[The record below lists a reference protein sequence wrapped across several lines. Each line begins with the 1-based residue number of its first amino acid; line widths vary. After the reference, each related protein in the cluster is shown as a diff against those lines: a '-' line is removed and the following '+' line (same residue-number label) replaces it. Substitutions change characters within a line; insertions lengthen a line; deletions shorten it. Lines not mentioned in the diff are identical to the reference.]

1 MIWRTGL
8 PLLAVLVGLFGPPAR
23 AASVSTVTCPAVNL
37 PPIALPQVRRALAA
51 GQEVTIVAFGS
62 SSTQGS
68 HASDMRH
75 TYPAILQ
82 LELEAA
88 LPDAH
93 VAVINRGI
101 GGQDAPE
108 MMARLD
114 ADVIALRP
122 TLVIWQ
128 VGANGAMRGSDPA
141 SFQTLVDTGVR
152 KLEQTGADVILMDN
166 QRSPAVLASPLH
178 AQIDQALADIA
189 YRDDARLFA
198 RGRLME
204 LWQEA
209 GHPYA
214 EFLAD
219 DGVHHNDLGYA
230 CVAKALARSMLDGL
244 GPVQSRYSASQ

>member
-1 MIWRTGL
+1 MIWRAGL
-8 PLLAVLVGLFGPPAR
+8 PLAAFLLGLSGAQAGAGAVSSAP
-23 AASVSTVTCPAVNL
+23 CPAVNL
-37 PPIALPQVRRALAA
+37 PPIALPQVRRALDA

-68 HASDMRH
+68 HASDMGH

-82 LELEAA
+82 QELETA

-114 ADVIALRP
+114 ADVIALQP

-128 VGANGAMRGSDPA
+128 VGANGAMRGNDVG
-141 SFQTLVDTGVR
+141 SFQTLVDEGVR
-152 KLEQTGADVILMDN
+152 KLEHTGADVILMDN
-166 QRSPAVLASPLH
+166 QRSPAVLASPQH

-189 YRDDARLFA
+189 RRDDARLFA

-219 DGVHHNDLGYA
+219 DGIHHNDLGYA
-230 CVAKALARSMLDGL
+230 CVAKALARSMLEGL
-244 GPVQSRYSASQ
+244 GPTRSRYSASQ

>member
-1 MIWRTGL
+1 MIWRARL
-8 PLLAVLVGLFGPPAR
+8 SLLAVLVGLFGPPAR

-108 MMARLD
+108 MMVRLD